1 MTYSE
6 IVSTIAIIISIVAV
20 PASGLISYRVAIKG
34 EKRKEYNSIVLPVR
48 LEIIKQIDSIK
59 ANDFYHTKIQR
70 EQILLICD
78 LLDEKRSHALLD
90 HYERY
95 AYATSFEGMKSNF
108 GEYGLISIGDTKPAF
123 ETATKL
129 LKLLPL
135 Y

>member
-34 EKRKEYNSIVLPVR
+34 EKRKEYNSIVLPIR

-59 ANDFYHTKIQR
+59 NKDFYTTKIQR
-70 EQILLICD
+70 EQILLVCD
-78 LLDEKRSHALLD
+78 LMDEKRSQALLD
-90 HYERY
+90 HYEQY
-95 AYATSFEGMKSNF
+95 AYATSFAGMKSSF
-108 GEYGLISIGDTKPAF
+108 GEYGLISIGDTKPAL
-123 ETATKL
+123 ETAIKL

-135 Y
+135 H